1 MTPLNAALVAEAKR
15 LAQTLDPA
23 MTAS

>member
-15 LAQTLDPA
+15 LAHTLDPA